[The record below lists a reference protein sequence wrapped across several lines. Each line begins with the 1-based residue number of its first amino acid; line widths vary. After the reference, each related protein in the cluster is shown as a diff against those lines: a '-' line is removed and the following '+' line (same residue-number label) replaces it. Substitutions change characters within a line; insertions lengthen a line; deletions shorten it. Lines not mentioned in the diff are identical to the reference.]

1 MTTVA
6 EPAVED
12 VISVYRGD
20 GLLELLMASVR
31 TTQSTLSIQ
40 TDLLDR
46 LTARVEALE
55 TAQRD
60 GSAAGRSMEA

>member
-1 MTTVA
+1 MA